1 MIKLEIVVPDG
12 LVFSGEVDEVTL
24 PGAGGYLGI
33 LPQHAPLLSELRAG
47 ILSYRVGADVTEFF
61 CRAGFAEVLAD
72 KVTVLAEAAESADQ
86 VDADQAQED
95 KEQAQRVLAANDPDT
110 DYDEAMLLLEQAE
123 ARLQLLGSSTRL

>member
-24 PGAGGYLGI
+24 PGVGGYLGI
-33 LPQHAPLLSELRAG
+33 LPQHAPLLSGLRVG
-47 ILSYRVGADVTEFF
+47 ILSYRVGSDVAELF

-72 KVTVLAEAAESADQ
+72 KVTVLAEAVESADQ
-86 VDADQAQED
+86 VDADQARED
-95 KEQAQRVLAANDPDT
+95 KEQAERVLASNDPDT

-123 ARLQLLGSSTRL
+123 ARLQLLESSTHL

>member
-33 LPQHAPLLSELRAG
+33 LPQHAPLLSELRVG
-47 ILSYRVGADVTEFF
+47 ILSYRVGEDLTELF
-61 CRAGFAEVLAD
+61 CRSGFAEVLAD

-86 VDADQAQED
+86 VDADQARQD
-95 KEQAQRVLAANDPDT
+95 KDQAQRVLAANDPDT
-110 DYDEAMLLLEQAE
+110 DYDETMLLLEQAE
-123 ARLQLLGSSTRL
+123 ARLQLLEPSTHG

>member
-33 LPQHAPLLSELRAG
+33 LPQHAPLLSELRVG
-47 ILSYRVGADVTEFF
+47 ILSYRVGEDLTELF

-72 KVTVLAEAAESADQ
+72 TVTVLAEAAERSDQ
-86 VDADQAQED
+86 VDADQARED

-110 DYDEAMLLLEQAE
+110 DYDETMLLLQQAE
-123 ARLQLLGSSTRL
+123 ARLQLLEPSTHG

>member
-24 PGAGGYLGI
+24 PGVGGYLGI
-33 LPQHAPLLSELRAG
+33 LPQHAPLLSGLRVG
-47 ILSYRVGADVTEFF
+47 ILSYRVGSDVAELF

-72 KVTVLAEAAESADQ
+72 QVTVLAEAVESADQ
-86 VDADQAQED
+86 VDADQARED
-95 KEQAQRVLAANDPDT
+95 KEQAERVLAANDPDT

-123 ARLQLLGSSTRL
+123 ARLQLLESSTHL

>member
-33 LPQHAPLLSELRAG
+33 LPQHAPLLSELRVG

-72 KVTVLAEAAESADQ
+72 KVTVLAESAESADQ